1 MNLGI
6 ESLGAAIL
14 KGVCS
19 SEAKDLAVDWSEF
32 GLDILLDDG
41 LLKDAPMIG
50 SVVKFCTI
58 SKTIRDRIFLGK
70 VCDFMRACPRFS
82 DSEKEKFVR
91 EQLSDQTKANRLGH
105 TLVLILDKLD
115 DLCKPL
121 MLARFFTGFV
131 RGEIG
136 WEDFRRLASAIDIGF
151 VDDLTEF
158 ASLSNPSVERMRVLY
173 PNLVRT
179 GLVGL
184 KGPRTPGQGGI
195 SQISYQVTELGKL
208 FQKSMNEPKSPQL

>member
-70 VCDFMRACPRFS
+70 VCDFMRACPR
-82 DSEKEKFVR
+82 
-91 EQLSDQTKANRLGH
+91 LSDQTKANRLGH

-208 FQKSMNEPKSPQL
+208 F